1 MGKDE
6 RYAIYVYY
14 GVAGEKLK
22 PAPLLWHDPAAGYL
36 RAYRSNSNDLAER
49 AMDLMAQSAVG
60 YLDDVVTAAL
70 DAAMPYGS
78 FFDFVD
84 EKSWLAQLKQQV
96 KAGVSGKSI
105 AVEIVLPDMGGAVAS
120 RTGILV
126 SSADLGEMIGI
137 RNIQNPAARAIAAA
151 GLERP
156 TRWHALC
163 FKAFMPDAEPDL
175 QERLTDVVAGALAG
189 V

>member
-1 MGKDE
+1 MSKDE

-14 GVAGEKLK
+14 DVAGTK
-22 PAPLLWHDPAAGYL
+22 PKPTPLLWYDRAAGYL
-36 RAYRSNSNDLAER
+36 RAYRSDSNDLAER

-96 KAGVSGKSI
+96 KAGLGKSTAI
-105 AVEIVLPDMGGAVAS
+105 EVDLPDMGGAIAS
-120 RTGILV
+120 RTGVL
-126 SSADLGEMIGI
+126 SSSPDIGEMIGI
-137 RNIQNPAARAIAAA
+137 KNIQHPVIATLAAQVFKEPI
-151 GLERP
+151 
-156 TRWHALC
+156 RWHALC